1 MKTIN
6 VIGAREHNLKNIDLT
21 IPRNKVTVITG
32 LSGSG
37 KSSLAFDTLYAE
49 GQRRYVES
57 LSPYARQFLEKM
69 KKPDV
74 DQVRGLS
81 PSISIDQKH
90 TSHNPRST
98 VGTVA
103 EVYDYVRLLFA
114 KVGDRA
120 CYQCGRP
127 IAAASAEKI
136 VENILALGAGLK
148 LTIVAPLIR
157 DRKGE
162 FRDIFAAIKKRG
174 FSRVEIDGEEHDLGE
189 EPKLR
194 KTQKHTV
201 NVIIDRVMNGPENRE
216 QIEHSVALALNV
228 GEQVCI
234 VRYARR
240 ADGRKARKEQS
251 LTFSENLFCP
261 HCSIGFEEMTPN
273 SFSFNSSL
281 GACPVCKGIGVVS
294 HLVRD
299 YVIIDENKPL
309 FGGAI
314 NKEIYFSFNKYFIQ
328 ELVQGLKS
336 YYRFDLSTPFKD
348 LPSEV
353 REAFF
358 WGNPEYYGILDEL
371 KEQLHKTES
380 AAIRDK
386 IRTFLKEEICP
397 ECHGGRLKQQAL
409 GVTFLGKN
417 IVELSDMSIDRLSAL
432 LSAVKLTGQ
441 QMILAGPI
449 IKEITA
455 RLRCLVHMGLGY
467 LTLSRSAATL
477 AGGEMQ
483 RVRLASQ
490 IGTGLT
496 GILYVLDE
504 PSIGLHARDNARLL
518 ALIEKLRDLQNT
530 VVIVEHDEETIRRA
544 DHLVDLGP
552 GAGEAGGRVI
562 FSASQQDVPRLK
574 NTGSLTLDYL
584 RGVKKI
590 AIPQKRRAAM
600 GDQKLVLKHV
610 AEHNLK
616 RFTVHIP
623 LGLFICVTGVSGSG
637 KSTLVHDVLY
647 HALHNKIWGTDYT
660 VGKVGAIVGMEHVDK
675 VVEIDQSP
683 IGRTPRSNPATY
695 IDLFSH
701 IRRLFSQL
709 PDAKIKGFGPG
720 RFSFNVKGG
729 RCEAC
734 EGAGMQRIEMSFLP
748 DVTVLCDVCRGK
760 RFDPETL
767 AIEYRGKTIADV
779 LDMHVSE
786 ALSFFDAVPQIRER
800 LNVLNDVGLGYI
812 KLGQSSTTLSGG
824 EAQRIKIAFELCKRA
839 TGRTVYLLDE
849 PTTGLHF
856 ADIQHLLNALFKIRD
871 QGNTV
876 IVIEHN
882 LDVIKTADH
891 VIDLGPEGGEDG
903 GYIVAAGTPEE
914 ICRVKGSYT
923 GQYLK
928 KILS

>member
-1 MKTIN
+1 MKFITIK
-6 VIGAREHNLKNIDLT
+6 GAREHNLKNIDLT
-21 IPRNKVTVITG
+21 IPRDKVTVITG

-37 KSSLAFDTLYAE
+37 KSSLAFDTIYAE

-74 DQVRGLS
+74 DQIKGLS

-98 VGTVA
+98 VGTIA
-103 EVYDYVRLLFA
+103 EVYDYIRLLFA

-120 CYQCGRP
+120 CYECGRE
-127 IAAASAEKI
+127 ISAASAEKI
-136 VENILALGAGLK
+136 VENILALEDGLQ
-148 LTIVAPLIR
+148 LTIVAPLVR

-162 FRDIFAAIKKRG
+162 FREVLANIKKRG
-174 FSRVEIDGEEHDLGE
+174 FSKIDIDGVAHDLKDE
-189 EPKLR
+189 IKLR
-194 KTQKHTV
+194 KNQKHTI
-201 NVIIDRVMNGPENRE
+201 NVIIDRVINGTENKD
-216 QIEHSVALALNV
+216 QLEHSVALALEV
-228 GEQVCI
+228 GEHVCI
-234 VRYARR
+234 VRCRR
-240 ADGRKARKEQS
+240 GAADQRARKQQI
-251 LTFSENLFCP
+251 LTFSEHLFCP
-261 HCSIGFEEMTPN
+261 HCNIGFEEMTPN

-281 GACPVCKGIGVVS
+281 GACPTCKGIGVVS
-294 HLVRD
+294 RLVKN
-299 YVIIDENKPL
+299 YIIIDENKPL
-309 FGGAI
+309 LGGAI
-314 NKEIYFSFNKYFIQ
+314 NKEIYFSFNKYFIK
-328 ELVQGLKS
+328 ELIQGLKS
-336 YYRFDLSTPFKD
+336 YYHFDLTTPFKA
-348 LPSEV
+348 LPTEV
-353 REAFF
+353 QEAFF
-358 WGNPEYYGILDEL
+358 WGNSEYCGILDEL
-371 KEQLHKTES
+371 KEQLHRTES
-380 AAIRDK
+380 ATVKDK
-386 IRTFLKEEICP
+386 IRTFLKEETCP
-397 ECHGGRLKQQAL
+397 DCKGGRLDKRAL

-417 IVELSDMSIDRLSAL
+417 IIELGDMSIDRLNGLFA
-432 LSAVKLTGQ
+432 AIKLTKM
-441 QMILAGPI
+441 QMKLAETIL
-449 IKEITA
+449 KEIA
-455 RLRCLVHMGLGY
+455 VRLRCLAQMGLGY
-467 LTLSRSAATL
+467 LTLNRSAATL

-504 PSIGLHARDNARLL
+504 PSIGLHARDNERLL
-518 ALIEKLRDLQNT
+518 TLIKELKDLHNT
-530 VVIVEHDEETIRRA
+530 VVIVEHDEETILRA
-544 DHLVDLGP
+544 DHVVDLGP
-552 GAGEAGGRVI
+552 GAGEAGGMVV
-562 FSASQQDVPRLK
+562 FSESQENIARLK

-590 AIPQKRRAAM
+590 AVPRER
-600 GDQKLVLKHV
+600 LKSAGRPKIRLKGA

-616 RFTVHIP
+616 NITVDIP
-623 LGLFICVTGVSGSG
+623 LGLFICVAGVSGSG

-647 HALHNKIWGTDYT
+647 KALHNKIWGTDYA
-660 VGKVGAIVGMEHVDK
+660 VGKVRTIEGMEHVDK

-695 IDLFSH
+695 SDLFSH
-701 IRRLFSQL
+701 IRGLFSQL

-748 DVTVLCDVCRGK
+748 DVSVLCDVCRGQ

-767 AIEYRGKTIADV
+767 TIEYHGKTIADV
-779 LDMHVSE
+779 LEMQVSE
-786 ALSFFDAVPQIRER
+786 ALEFFDPIPQVRER

-839 TGRTVYLLDE
+839 TGRTIYLLDE

-891 VIDLGPEGGEDG
+891 VIDLGPEGGEEG
-903 GYIVAAGTPEE
+903 GYVVASGTPEE
-914 ICRVKGSYT
+914 VARTRKSYT

-928 KILS
+928 KILQ